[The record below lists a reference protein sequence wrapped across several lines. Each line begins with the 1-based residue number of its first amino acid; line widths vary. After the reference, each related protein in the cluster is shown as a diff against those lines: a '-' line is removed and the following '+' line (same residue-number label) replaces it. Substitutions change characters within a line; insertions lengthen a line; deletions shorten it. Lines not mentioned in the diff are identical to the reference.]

1 VRFRTVFAQQIFASH
16 PRPALSAINQ
26 PATNT
31 VQTVDQTAWV
41 GRVMDLVPRHFR
53 VALIGLALAGLSNAA
68 LAGGLM
74 PGNGGSI
81 TLPAILPPSVQNFSQ
96 PVDGSSG
103 LGLLAQKFGV
113 QNGRLDFFSTTSS
126 NSGDFKPLLR
136 GGVGDGG
143 LKLQLKW

>member
-1 VRFRTVFAQQIFASH
+1 M
-16 PRPALSAINQ
+16 
-26 PATNT
+26 
-31 VQTVDQTAWV
+31 

-53 VALIGLALAGLSNAA
+53 VALIGLALAGLSDAA
-68 LAGGLM
+68 SAGGLM

-81 TLPAILPPSVQNFSQ
+81 TLPALLPPSVQDLSQ

-113 QNGRLDFFSTTSS
+113 QNGRLDFFSTKSS

-136 GGVGDGG
+136 GGVGEGG